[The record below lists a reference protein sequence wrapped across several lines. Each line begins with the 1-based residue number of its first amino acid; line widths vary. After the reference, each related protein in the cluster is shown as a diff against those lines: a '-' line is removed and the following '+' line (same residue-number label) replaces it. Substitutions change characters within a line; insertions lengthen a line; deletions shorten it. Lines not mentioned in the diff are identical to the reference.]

1 MAICGRCGR
10 EASEF
15 SAGAETPRCE
25 HCGAP
30 AANHPTPAQL
40 TSPRIPAQRRPNL
53 PATEFLIGVNVVVFV
68 AMVASGVSF
77 FDPTTEQL
85 LPWGANFG
93 PLSLGGQPWRILTC
107 NYVHV
112 GILHLLLNMWCLWN
126 LGKVSEQM
134 FGRLT
139 FFGTYTV
146 CGIAGSIA
154 TLWWHPLSA
163 GAGAS
168 GAIFGLAGALITAIY
183 LGKLPYP
190 RSTLRSLGRSI
201 LSFAGY
207 NLVIGFFVPIIDNA
221 AHVGGLAM
229 GLVLG
234 ASLAPWL
241 TKPVP
246 VRRRA
251 ERIIFATAVLLLL
264 GTEMLV
270 RRRNG
275 YVVPQSERHE
285 SNASDGRTTADL
297 EAIVKSRPEDATALR
312 MLGMSYLQKKD
323 YDKAAGAFQRL
334 LQLRPNDVTAKY
346 DLGLAYGSSKRF
358 EEARQIFAELTR
370 LDPNNDDFWQL
381 LGSSLKELHR
391 PTDAE
396 GALRKAVDLN
406 AQNFAAYRDLGW
418 VKLELGNAD
427 AALDAFEHAA
437 TLEPNDA
444 DSQLGIARAY
454 SAKHMEKES
463 GAALERYNEL
473 RSSGTP
479 ATAGRF

>member
-1 MAICGRCGR
+1 
-10 EASEF
+10 
-15 SAGAETPRCE
+15 
-25 HCGAP
+25 
-30 AANHPTPAQL
+30 
-40 TSPRIPAQRRPNL
+40 
-53 PATEFLIGVNVVVFV
+53 
-68 AMVASGVSF
+68 
-77 FDPTTEQL
+77 
-85 LPWGANFG
+85 
-93 PLSLGGQPWRILTC
+93 
-107 NYVHV
+107 
-112 GILHLLLNMWCLWN
+112 
-126 LGKVSEQM
+126 
-134 FGRLT
+134 
-139 FFGTYTV
+139 
-146 CGIAGSIA
+146 
-154 TLWWHPLSA
+154 
-163 GAGAS
+163 
-168 GAIFGLAGALITAIY
+168 
-183 LGKLPYP
+183 
-190 RSTLRSLGRSI
+190 
-201 LSFAGY
+201 
-207 NLVIGFFVPIIDNA
+207 
-221 AHVGGLAM
+221 
-229 GLVLG
+229 
-234 ASLAPWL
+234 
-241 TKPVP
+241 
-246 VRRRA
+246 
-251 ERIIFATAVLLLL
+251 
-264 GTEMLV
+264 
-270 RRRNG
+270 
-275 YVVPQSERHE
+275 
-285 SNASDGRTTADL
+285 
-297 EAIVKSRPEDATALR
+297 

-323 YDKAAGAFQRL
+323 YDKAASAFQRL
-334 LQLRPNDVTAKY
+334 LQVRPNDVTAKY